1 VGFNTGGQLRGK
13 NVDIEWERICEIVD
27 MDINTAD
34 RLFKC
39 FDSQKTVEDIEI
51 FTGGKRTTNY
61 KIRLKESEQEF
72 VLRIYPENDRSWH
85 KEFKLQ
91 NTLKN
96 YLPVPEMYYLNEDKL
111 IIDKPFSIVQ
121 FLDGVTLD
129 KHLAGNNRISELL
142 AQNIGE
148 SLAIIHQKE
157 FKGLLEENSQT
168 KDGLPLILSWYDYLL
183 NHRAIERLGTRI
195 INKLKIIIHE
205 NNELLGQMAQNFVF
219 SHGDFRPANIM
230 VKDGRLIG
238 IIDWEDALS
247 APDYFDIGQF
257 TRYKE
262 HLSEKAKNRFI
273 SGYNQNTRRPVG
285 KDWEK
290 LSKLMDLVNLL
301 VFLDNEEEKPKL
313 FSDMRNLIEK
323 TLKILEQ

>member
-1 VGFNTGGQLRGK
+1 M
-13 NVDIEWERICEIVD
+13 DIVWERIREIVHI
-27 MDINTAD
+27 DINTAD

-91 NTLKN
+91 NTLKK

-111 IIDKPFSIVQ
+111 IIDKPFSIVEL
-121 FLDGVTLD
+121 LDGITLD
-129 KHLAGNNRISELL
+129 KYLAGNNYIS
-142 AQNIGE
+142 E
-148 SLAIIHQKE
+148 SLAQKIGETLAVIHQQE
-157 FKGLLEENSQT
+157 SRCLLGEDSQT
-168 KDGLPLILSWYDYLL
+168 KDGLPLILSWYNYLL
-183 NHRAIERLGTRI
+183 NHRAVERLGTRV
-195 INKLKIIIHE
+195 INRLKKFIQA
-205 NNELLGQMAQNFVF
+205 NNELLKQMAQNFVF
-219 SHGDFRPANIM
+219 SHGDFRPVNIM
-230 VKDGRLIG
+230 VKDGKLIG
-238 IIDWEDALS
+238 IIDWEGALS
-247 APDYFDIGQF
+247 APDYYDIGQF

-262 HLSEKAKNRFI
+262 HMSDKAKNRFI
-273 SGYNQNTRRPVG
+273 TGYNRNTRCPVG

-301 VFLDNEEEKPKL
+301 VFLDNEEEKPNL
-313 FSDMRNLIEK
+313 FADMKNLVEK
-323 TLKILEQ
+323 TLVILEQ

>member
-1 VGFNTGGQLRGK
+1 M
-13 NVDIEWERICEIVD
+13 DIEWERICEIVRI
-27 MDINTAD
+27 DISIAN

-61 KIRLKESEQEF
+61 KIRLKESEQKF
-72 VLRIYPENDRSWH
+72 VLRIYPENDRSCH
-85 KEFKLQ
+85 KEFTLQ

-96 YLPVPEMYYLNEDKL
+96 HLPVPEMYYLNEDKL
-111 IIDKPFSIVQ
+111 IINKPFSIVQ
-121 FLDGVTLD
+121 FLDGITLD
-129 KHLAGNNRISELL
+129 KYLAGNNTISESL
-142 AQNIGE
+142 AQKIGE
-148 SLAIIHQKE
+148 ILAIIHQKE
-157 FKGLLEENSQT
+157 FEGLLEENSQHT
-168 KDGLPLILSWYDYLL
+168 DGLPLILSWYDYLL
-183 NHRAIERLGTRI
+183 NNRAVERLGTRV
-195 INKLKIIIHE
+195 INKLKKFIQE
-205 NNELLGQMAQNFVF
+205 NNELLGRMAQNFVF

-238 IIDWEDALS
+238 IIDWEGALS

-262 HLSEKAKNRFI
+262 HMSEKAKNRFI

-285 KDWEK
+285 GDWEK

-313 FSDMRNLIEK
+313 FADMKILLEK
-323 TLKILEQ
+323 TLVILER

>member
-1 VGFNTGGQLRGK
+1 M
-13 NVDIEWERICEIVD
+13 DIEWERICEIVRV
-27 MDINTAD
+27 DINTAN

-61 KIRLKESEQEF
+61 KIRLKESEQKF
-72 VLRIYPENDRSWH
+72 VLRIYPENDRSCH
-85 KEFKLQ
+85 KEFTLQ

-96 YLPVPEMYYLNEDKL
+96 HLPVPEMYYLNEDKL

-121 FLDGVTLD
+121 FLDGITLD
-129 KHLAGNNRISELL
+129 KYLEGNNCISESL
-142 AQNIGE
+142 AQKIGE
-148 SLAIIHQKE
+148 ILAIIHQKE
-157 FKGLLEENSQT
+157 FEGLLEENSQHT
-168 KDGLPLILSWYDYLL
+168 DGLPLILSWYDYLL
-183 NHRAIERLGTRI
+183 NNRAVERLGTRV
-195 INKLKIIIHE
+195 INKLKKFIQE
-205 NNELLGQMAQNFVF
+205 NNELLGRMAQNFVF

-238 IIDWEDALS
+238 IIDWEGALS
-247 APDYFDIGQF
+247 APDYYDIGQF

-262 HLSEKAKNRFI
+262 HMSDKAKNRFI
-273 SGYNQNTRRPVG
+273 GGYNQNTRRPVG

-290 LSKLMDLVNLL
+290 LSKLMDLVNIL

-313 FSDMRNLIEK
+313 FADMKILLEK
-323 TLKILEQ
+323 TLVILER

>member
-1 VGFNTGGQLRGK
+1 M
-13 NVDIEWERICEIVD
+13 DIEWERISKITRI
-27 MDINTAD
+27 DINTAD

-39 FDSQKTVEDIEI
+39 FDSQKTVEDIELFI
-51 FTGGKRTTNY
+51 GGKRTTNY
-61 KIRLKESEQEF
+61 KIRLKESEQKF
-72 VLRIYPENDRSWH
+72 VLRIYPENDRNWH
-85 KEFKLQ
+85 KEFTLQ

-96 YLPVPEMYYLNEDKL
+96 HLPVPEMYYLNEDKL

-121 FLDGVTLD
+121 FLDGITLD
-129 KHLAGNNRISELL
+129 KYLAENNRISEPL
-142 AQNIGE
+142 AQKIGE
-148 SLAIIHQKE
+148 TLAIIHQKE
-157 FKGLLEENSQT
+157 FEGLLVEDSQH

-183 NHRAIERLGTRI
+183 NHRAVARLGTGV
-195 INKLKIIIHE
+195 INRLKKFIQEH
-205 NNELLGQMAQNFVF
+205 NELLGQIAQNFVF

-238 IIDWEDALS
+238 IIDWEFALS

-262 HLSEKAKNRFI
+262 HMSDKAKNRFI
-273 SGYNQNTRRPVG
+273 SGYNQNTRHPVG

-301 VFLDNEEEKPKL
+301 VFLDNEEEKPEL
-313 FSDMRNLIEK
+313 FSDMRNLVEK

>member
-1 VGFNTGGQLRGK
+1 M
-13 NVDIEWERICEIVD
+13 DIEWERICEIVRV
-27 MDINTAD
+27 DINTAN

-61 KIRLKESEQEF
+61 KIRLKESEQKF

-85 KEFKLQ
+85 KEFILQ

-121 FLDGVTLD
+121 FLDGITLE
-129 KHLAGNNRISELL
+129 KYLAGNNCISESL
-142 AQNIGE
+142 AQKIGE
-148 SLAIIHQKE
+148 ILAIIHQKE
-157 FKGLLEENSQT
+157 FEGLLEENSQHT
-168 KDGLPLILSWYDYLL
+168 DGLPLILSWYDYLL
-183 NHRAIERLGTRI
+183 NNRAVERLGTRE
-195 INKLKIIIHE
+195 INKLKKFIQE
-205 NNELLGQMAQNFVF
+205 NNELLGRMAQNFVF

-238 IIDWEDALS
+238 IIDWEGALS

-262 HLSEKAKNRFI
+262 HMSDKAKNRFI
-273 SGYNQNTRRPVG
+273 SAYNQNTRRPVG
-285 KDWEK
+285 GDWEK
-290 LSKLMDLVNLL
+290 LSKLMDLVNILC
-301 VFLDNEEEKPKL
+301 FLDNEEEKPNL
-313 FSDMRNLIEK
+313 FSDMKILLEK
-323 TLKILEQ
+323 TLVILER

>member
-1 VGFNTGGQLRGK
+1 M
-13 NVDIEWERICEIVD
+13 DIEWERICEIVSI
-27 MDINTAD
+27 DITTAG

-61 KIRLKESEQEF
+61 KLRLKESGQKF

-85 KEFKLQ
+85 KEFTLQ

-96 YLPVPEMYYLNEDKL
+96 YLPVPEMYYLNEDRL

-121 FLDGVTLD
+121 FLDGITLD
-129 KHLAGNNRISELL
+129 KYLAGNNCISESL
-142 AQNIGE
+142 AQKIGE
-148 SLAIIHQKE
+148 LLAIIHQKE
-157 FKGLLEENSQT
+157 FEGLLEENSQHT
-168 KDGLPLILSWYDYLL
+168 DGLPLILSWYDYLL
-183 NHRAIERLGTRI
+183 NNRAVERLGTRV
-195 INKLKIIIHE
+195 INKLKKFIQE
-205 NNELLGQMAQNFVF
+205 NNELLGRMAQNFVF

-238 IIDWEDALS
+238 IIDWEGALS
-247 APDYFDIGQF
+247 APDYYDIGQF

-262 HLSEKAKNRFI
+262 HMSDKAKNRFI

-285 KDWEK
+285 GDWEK

-313 FSDMRNLIEK
+313 FADMKILLEK
-323 TLKILEQ
+323 TLVILER

>member
-1 VGFNTGGQLRGK
+1 M
-13 NVDIEWERICEIVD
+13 DIEWERICEIFRI
-27 MDINTAD
+27 DINTAD

-51 FTGGKRTTNY
+51 FAGGKRTTNY
-61 KIRLKESEQEF
+61 KIRLKESEQKF
-72 VLRIYPENDRSWH
+72 VLRIYPKNDRSWH
-85 KEFKLQ
+85 KEFALQ

-121 FLDGVTLD
+121 FLDGITLD
-129 KHLAGNNRISELL
+129 KYLEGNNCIS
-142 AQNIGE
+142 E
-148 SLAIIHQKE
+148 SLAQKIGETLAVIHQIE
-157 FKGLLEENSQT
+157 SKGLLEEDSQH

-183 NHRAIERLGTRI
+183 NHRAVERLGAVVI
-195 INKLKIIIHE
+195 DKLKIIIQEH
-205 NNELLGQMAQNFVF
+205 NELLGQLAHNFVF

-230 VKDGRLIG
+230 VKDGRLTG
-238 IIDWEDALS
+238 VIDWEFALS

-262 HLSEKAKNRFI
+262 HMSDKAKNRFI
-273 SGYNQNTRRPVG
+273 SGYNQNTGHPVG

-290 LSKLMDLVNLL
+290 LSKLMDLVNIL
-301 VFLDNEEEKPKL
+301 VFLDNEEEKPNL
-313 FSDMRNLIEK
+313 FSDMKKLVEK
-323 TLKILEQ
+323 TLEILEQ

>member
-1 VGFNTGGQLRGK
+1 M
-13 NVDIEWERICEIVD
+13 DIEWERICEIVRI
-27 MDINTAD
+27 DINTAN

-61 KIRLKESEQEF
+61 KIRLKESEQKF
-72 VLRIYPENDRSWH
+72 VLRIYPENDRSCH
-85 KEFKLQ
+85 KEFTLQ

-96 YLPVPEMYYLNEDKL
+96 HLPVPEMYYLNEDKL

-121 FLDGVTLD
+121 FLDGITLE
-129 KHLAGNNRISELL
+129 KYLAGNNTISEAL
-142 AQNIGE
+142 AQKIGE
-148 SLAIIHQKE
+148 LLAIIHQKE
-157 FKGLLEENSQT
+157 FEGLLEENSQHT
-168 KDGLPLILSWYDYLL
+168 DGLPLILSWYDYLL
-183 NHRAIERLGTRI
+183 NNRAVERLGTRV
-195 INKLKIIIHE
+195 INKLKKFIQE
-205 NNELLGQMAQNFVF
+205 NNELLGRMAQNFVF

-238 IIDWEDALS
+238 IIDWEGALS
-247 APDYFDIGQF
+247 APDYYDIGQF

-262 HLSEKAKNRFI
+262 HMSEKAKNRFI

-285 KDWEK
+285 GDWEK

-301 VFLDNEEEKPKL
+301 VFLDNEEEKPNL
-313 FSDMRNLIEK
+313 FSDMKNLIKK
-323 TLKILEQ
+323 TLDILEQ

>member
-1 VGFNTGGQLRGK
+1 M
-13 NVDIEWERICEIVD
+13 DIEWERICEIVRI
-27 MDINTAD
+27 DINTAN

-61 KIRLKESEQEF
+61 KIRLKESEQKF
-72 VLRIYPENDRSWH
+72 VLRIYPENDRSCH
-85 KEFKLQ
+85 KEFTLQ

-96 YLPVPEMYYLNEDKL
+96 HLPVPEMYYLNEDKL

-121 FLDGVTLD
+121 FLDGITLD
-129 KHLAGNNRISELL
+129 KYLAGNNCISESL
-142 AQNIGE
+142 AQKIGE
-148 SLAIIHQKE
+148 LLAIIHQKE
-157 FKGLLEENSQT
+157 FEGLLEENSQHT
-168 KDGLPLILSWYDYLL
+168 DGLPLILSWYDYLL
-183 NHRAIERLGTRI
+183 NNRAVERLGTRV
-195 INKLKIIIHE
+195 INKLKKFIQE
-205 NNELLGQMAQNFVF
+205 NNELLGRMAQNFVF

-238 IIDWEDALS
+238 IIDWEGALS
-247 APDYFDIGQF
+247 APDYYDIGQF

-262 HLSEKAKNRFI
+262 HMSDKAKNRFI

-285 KDWEK
+285 GDWEK

-313 FSDMRNLIEK
+313 FADMKILLEK
-323 TLKILEQ
+323 TLVILER

>member
-1 VGFNTGGQLRGK
+1 M
-13 NVDIEWERICEIVD
+13 DIEWERICEIVD
-27 MDINTAD
+27 IDINTAN

-61 KIRLKESEQEF
+61 KIRLKESEQKF

-85 KEFKLQ
+85 KEFTLQ

-96 YLPVPEMYYLNEDKL
+96 HLPVPEMYYLNEDKL

-121 FLDGVTLD
+121 FLDGITLE
-129 KHLAGNNRISELL
+129 KYLAGNNTISESL
-142 AQNIGE
+142 AQKIGE
-148 SLAIIHQKE
+148 ILAIIHQKE
-157 FKGLLEENSQT
+157 FEGLLEENSQHT
-168 KDGLPLILSWYDYLL
+168 DGLPLILSWYDYLL
-183 NHRAIERLGTRI
+183 NNRAVERLGTRV
-195 INKLKIIIHE
+195 INKLKKFIQE
-205 NNELLGQMAQNFVF
+205 NNELLGRMAQNFVF

-238 IIDWEDALS
+238 IIDWEGALS
-247 APDYFDIGQF
+247 APDYYDIGQF

-262 HLSEKAKNRFI
+262 HMSEKAKNSFI

-285 KDWEK
+285 GDWEK

-313 FSDMRNLIEK
+313 FADMKILLEK
-323 TLKILEQ
+323 TLVILER